1 MIISVSGHAK
11 IQILVFV
18 IFLVLVFI

>member
-1 MIISVSGHAK
+1 MIISVNGHAK

-18 IFLVLVFI
+18 IILVLVFI